1 MRYFS
6 ALALTLCFLLGTSV
20 EALAQKAMSWMDL
33 SQIEYVK
40 ENNRW
45 VMKVSPDV
53 ESLAGQQIKIEGFM
67 MPLEQSQEQKHFILS
82 GNPVA
87 GCNFCMPG
95 GPESMIEVK
104 ADTGVTFSYEPV
116 TIVGTLEILKD
127 DPNGLIYRMTAAG
140 PAS

>member
-1 MRYFS
+1 MRFLTTLAFTFCVFLVGS
-6 ALALTLCFLLGTSV
+6 AD
-20 EALAQKAMSWMDL
+20 ALAQKAMSWADL
-33 SQIEYVK
+33 GQVEYVK
-40 ENNRW
+40 EDNKW
-45 VMKVSPDV
+45 VMKVAPDV
-53 ESLAGQQIKIEGFM
+53 ASLAGQEIKIEGFI
-67 MPLEQSQEQKHFILS
+67 MPLEQSQEQRHFILS

-104 ADTGVTFSYEPV
+104 ADTAVEFSYDPV

-127 DPNGLIYRMTAAG
+127 DPNGLIYRLTAAN

>member
-1 MRYFS
+1 
-6 ALALTLCFLLGTSV
+6 
-20 EALAQKAMSWMDL
+20 
-33 SQIEYVK
+33 
-40 ENNRW
+40 W
-45 VMKVSPDV
+45 VMKVAPDV
-53 ESLAGQQIKIEGFM
+53 ESLAGQQIKIEGFI
-67 MPLEQSQEQKHFILS
+67 MPLEQSQEQRHFILS

-104 ADTGVTFSYEPV
+104 ADTGVMFSYEPV